1 MLILFPV
8 ISAATAAAISYQ
20 LPKEYESK
28 AVVLVNPKQIL
39 LPGAQ
44 AGYYTGLDQLVQTY
58 AQLIS
63 QPPVWQALIRVGV
76 PRTEGELQKELKVT
90 REPNTSLL
98 DIVVRDKDPQV
109 ALRVSQA
116 IVPGFNSSLNLLQAK
131 VQTAGQS
138 NSLDALVPWSIPRQA
153 PTDPVSPKPLLN
165 LALGLGAGLI
175 IALAL
180 ALVFDYLD
188 DTVRGEPD
196 VRLRLQLPLLGSI
209 SFWKDASRRGHS
221 REVMALTTL
230 NHPREPVSEAFK
242 AIRTSLLFSVTD
254 QERLSAILVTSS
266 IPGEGKTS
274 TACNLAVAMAL
285 AGHSV
290 ILVDADFRRP
300 DLHRVF
306 DRPENV
312 GLGNLIIGDRPENE
326 LFMSTSL
333 ANLRVVCTGP
343 TPPDPSE
350 LLGSTR
356 MAALVSR
363 LKELADVVIFDTP
376 PVGAVTDATVLATMV
391 DGVVMV
397 VEGRRTSVS
406 SIIKARDILQSVNA
420 RILGVVLNK
429 VRQSDSAD
437 HYYHYYG
444 AQLPATN
451 GAKPRVPA
459 QLEPHA
465 GPEPAQPMPTAP
477 PVKEA

>member
-1 MLILFPV
+1 MFILFPLV
-8 ISAATAAAISYQ
+8 SAATAAAISYQ

-63 QPPVWQALIRVGV
+63 QPPVWQGLIRAGV
-76 PRTEGELQKELKVT
+76 PRTEAQLQKELKVT
-90 REPNTSLL
+90 REPNTSLI
-98 DIVVRDKDPQV
+98 DITLRDRDPQV

-116 IVPGFNSSLNLLQAK
+116 IVPAFNSSLNQLQAK
-131 VQTAGQS
+131 VLTAPQA
-138 NSLDALVPWSIPRQA
+138 NSLDALVPWSIPGQA
-153 PTDPVSPKPLLN
+153 STDPVSPKPLLN
-165 LALGLGAGLI
+165 IALGVGVGLV
-175 IALAL
+175 IAVGL

-188 DTVRGEPD
+188 DTVRREAD
-196 VRLRLQLPLLGSI
+196 VPIRLELPLLGSI
-209 SFWKDASRRGHS
+209 FFWKRATRRGRA

-230 NHPREPVSEAFK
+230 NHPNEPVSEAFK
-242 AIRTSLLFSVTD
+242 AIRTSLLFSVAD
-254 QERLSAILVTSS
+254 QERLSAVLVTSS

-306 DRPENV
+306 DRPENL
-312 GLGNLIIGDRPENE
+312 GLGNFILGDRPESE
-326 LFMSTSL
+326 LFVSTSL

-356 MAALVSR
+356 MMTLVSR
-363 LKELADVVIFDTP
+363 LKEMADVVIFDTP

-391 DGVVMV
+391 DGVVLV
-397 VEGRRTSVS
+397 VEGRRTPVS
-406 SIIKARDILQSVNA
+406 SVIKARDILQSVNA

-444 AQLPATN
+444 PPQPSKN
-451 GAKPRVPA
+451 GAKPRIPA
-459 QLEPHA
+459 QREPRG
-465 GPEPAQPMPTAP
+465 GPEPAQLMPTAP
-477 PVKEA
+477 PVEEP